1 MAQRTGPYLED
12 RRSKLKST
20 DRCIVTDTEKTT
32 RLPSAKTVV
41 RLPAPI
47 VVRIRGRES
56 LVVGLAQMNYDKHGN

>member
-1 MAQRTGPYLED
+1 M
-12 RRSKLKST
+12 
-20 DRCIVTDTEKTT
+20 
-32 RLPSAKTVV
+32 PSAKTVV

>member
-20 DRCIVTDTEKTT
+20 DRCIVTDTENTT